1 MPEMDS
7 SKVSRQ
13 DADGREHTV
22 RVQHTGARRVIR
34 CDTCDWH
41 KPAQFLPWLK
51 AEEHLAE
58 AHGATVDPTLA
69 SGDQA
74 SEGSGGH
81 AVPRQE

>member
-7 SKVSRQ
+7 SRVSRR

-34 CDTCDWH
+34 CDTCGWH

-51 AEEHLAE
+51 AQEHLAE
-58 AHGATVDPTLA
+58 THRATVDPALDKQGAGAPATGA
-69 SGDQA
+69 ADA
-74 SEGSGGH
+74 
-81 AVPRQE
+81 